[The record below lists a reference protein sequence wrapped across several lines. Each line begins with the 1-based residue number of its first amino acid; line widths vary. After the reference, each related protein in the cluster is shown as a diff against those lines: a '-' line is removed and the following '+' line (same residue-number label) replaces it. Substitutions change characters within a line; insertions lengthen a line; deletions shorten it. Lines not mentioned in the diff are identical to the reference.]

1 MLPNFGIS
9 MLCYWLAYA
18 IVTLIG
24 VLHTIFN
31 ITVLHMKSMKDSPG
45 MGEGYEKTKPWHPL
59 YNIIIFPI
67 FAWLYLNSLAS
78 ITLNEVALTA
88 TVWLGITL
96 VVDLIGWVIVKHP
109 WSLTFKE
116 FYVDYQP
123 WITLIY
129 LTIFASPF
137 IAYLILQI

>member
-1 MLPNFGIS
+1 MRNFGMS
-9 MLCYWLAYA
+9 MLWFWLAYI

-24 VLHTIFN
+24 IGHTIFN

-59 YNIIIFPI
+59 YNIVIFSL
-67 FAWLYLNSLAS
+67 FGWLYMRGLEAPTLSDAL
-78 ITLNEVALTA
+78 ITGAIWAVICI
-88 TVWLGITL
+88 VFD
-96 VVDLIGWVIVKHP
+96 VFGWVLIKHP
-109 WSLTFKE
+109 WSLTFRE

-129 LTIFASPF
+129 LAIFLGPLVG
-137 IAYLILQI
+137 YLLC